1 MSENSSTN
9 LPKWPFLAGDAVLV
23 ILACFIVIASPKPM
37 AALNIFACIL
47 SVILGMMI
55 YVTPYLIEHLTSQ
68 QLLKLKQAKAEETLL
83 KAVELASDLLK
94 RTEAIH
100 AETMNAV
107 LKVKQ
112 VPSLLEDKAEELLQ
126 ILESEKLTSNIS
138 ELEDL
143 LTRLESI
150 PSGSTP
156 VQNSSELSSIN
167 KQLVKLLDTQKS
179 TASNSKEALETTMEA
194 LRNEMLECFS
204 RLETS
209 KSNIEDIDN
218 AESPTDRNI
227 DKTEITSTLEAIEEV
242 EEEFSETKNDV
253 EDIQDIELPISNNV
267 PEQITISN
275 PADKFPNDA
284 KIISNADG
292 ATRLLIGAFIG
303 ISNKLYIRGDGPG
316 LSLDKGIPMEL
327 VGIGK
332 WEWKTYDASSTI
344 RCKVL
349 INDEQWTDSV
359 DIDIE
364 PNTTVETTASF

>member
-1 MSENSSTN
+1 
-9 LPKWPFLAGDAVLV
+9 
-23 ILACFIVIASPKPM
+23 
-37 AALNIFACIL
+37 
-47 SVILGMMI
+47 MMI